1 MHNVFREVKQ
11 QLHFKCHQHVDFP
24 AHVHDDIE
32 LVYVRRG
39 SGSAYC
45 DGRKYTLAPGTFF
58 LVFPNQIHHYADDI
72 AGEYIVLI
80 VKPDRLLRYSE
91 VFPEGQPESAI
102 WNAVKEPEDGTV
114 TLLEQALREF
124 LQDGDSGTM
133 DDYLTLI
140 FGKLLRHYRIVR
152 SPVSRDCVL
161 NILQYC
167 SRHYREPLSINILA
181 EQLHISR
188 SHISHIFSSRL
199 NISFCDYINS
209 LRLSAALPLLESGNR
224 TVTEV
229 SDLAGFPT
237 IRTFNRVFRRKYGM
251 SPLQYRK
258 SRK

>member
-1 MHNVFREVKQ
+1 MHSIFREVKQ

-32 LVYVRRG
+32 LVYVRQGRG
-39 SGSAYC
+39 TAYC
-45 DGRKYTLAPGTFF
+45 DGQKYTLAPGTFF
-58 LVFPNQIHHYADDI
+58 LAFPNQIHHYADDI

-80 VKPDRLLRYSE
+80 AKPNRLLRYSE
-91 VFPEGQPESAI
+91 TFLEGQPEAAV
-102 WNAVKEPEDGTV
+102 WNAAQEQNDGTAV
-114 TLLEQALREF
+114 LLEQALREF
-124 LQDGDSGTM
+124 RQDGDSGTM

-152 SPVSRDCVL
+152 DPVSRDCVL

-167 SRHYREPLSINILA
+167 SQQYRDPLSIGILA

-188 SHISHIFSSRL
+188 SHISHIFSARL
-199 NISFCDYINS
+199 SISFCEYVHS
-209 LRLSAALPLLESGNR
+209 LRLSAALSLLESGSLNI
-224 TVTEV
+224 TEV

-237 IRTFNRVFRRKYGM
+237 IRTFNRVFRRKYGI
-251 SPLQYRK
+251 SPSQYQK